1 MSNVPERIA
10 LLAARHRERFPHRP
24 LITDHDIR
32 VNDLRRLTF
41 GDNDSR
47 LVLIRS
53 VHDGH
58 VVVALVHPY
67 TEYAA
72 SCDLVYERDGS
83 FPAVVQNDLLS
94 CALHEHVTVLV
105 DRLPDDW
112 EEAAWS
118 GPKLMG
124 PLDARW
130 TFKACEGDTLRSL
143 TVETWL
149 DLTENL

>member
-1 MSNVPERIA
+1 MSDVPEHIA
-10 LLAARHRERFPHRP
+10 LLAAQHRERYPHRP
-24 LITDHDIR
+24 LVMDHDIR

-58 VVVALVHPY
+58 VIVALVHPY
-67 TEYAA
+67 TEYAT
-72 SCDLVYERDGS
+72 SRDFVHERDGS
-83 FPAVVQNDLLS
+83 FPVVVQDDLLS

-112 EEAAWS
+112 EESAWS

-130 TFKACEGDTLRSL
+130 TLKANEGDTLRSL
-143 TVETWL
+143 TAETWL
-149 DLTENL
+149 DLTEDL